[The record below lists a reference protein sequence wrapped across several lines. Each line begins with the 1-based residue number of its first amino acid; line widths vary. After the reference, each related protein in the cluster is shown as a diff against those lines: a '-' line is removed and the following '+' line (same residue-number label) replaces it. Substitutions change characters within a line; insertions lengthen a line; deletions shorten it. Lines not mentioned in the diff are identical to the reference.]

1 MSMEVL
7 GEDNKLIYR
16 YTMDGIVKTDA
27 LTEQLQSAMDGQ
39 ADTFKNVASS
49 LKLAVEVENPV
60 VVVEYIDMNGE
71 VILSAE
77 YTTE

>member
-1 MSMEVL
+1 M
-7 GEDNKLIYR
+7 
-16 YTMDGIVKTDA
+16 
-27 LTEQLQSAMDGQ
+27 TEQLQSAMDGQ